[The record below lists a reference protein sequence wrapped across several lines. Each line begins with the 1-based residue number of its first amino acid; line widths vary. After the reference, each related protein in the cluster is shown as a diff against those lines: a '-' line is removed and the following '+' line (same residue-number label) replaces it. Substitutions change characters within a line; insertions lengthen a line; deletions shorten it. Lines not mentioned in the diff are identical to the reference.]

1 MRQQKD
7 DDRGVW
13 CKCGKYQKLW
23 KYIYP
28 ERRKYISLKEKIYYS
43 EQIFGK
49 YLTHIYVIRVT
60 GDDRDWRLSH
70 CIDWEI
76 LHKYWTNICGILGK
90 YLVNFGKYLSNIGS
104 IFGKYLWDQRV
115 RADDRDWLLWAELLF
130 GSDNRTGLPLLKHIV
145 VLFIIVI
152 IIIIIIIVVVVII
165 IFIIFTTIKS
175 WFWLPP
181 NMPFLSGALLFA
193 ALVVHR
199 NEVCT
204 KRNLY
209 KDCVTTKKHH
219 SC

>member
-1 MRQQKD
+1 MTEVSD
-7 DDRGVW
+7 ASVENIESSENW
-13 CKCGKYQKLW
+13 YFW
-23 KYIYP
+23 KKKIHIA
-28 ERRKYISLKEKIYYS
+28 EKKNILQWTDIWQISDT
-43 EQIFGK
+43 
-49 YLTHIYVIRVT
+49 YLCDQ
-60 GDDRDWRLSH
+60 GDGWWQGLTA
-70 CIDWEI
+70 EP

-145 VLFIIVI
+145 VLFIII